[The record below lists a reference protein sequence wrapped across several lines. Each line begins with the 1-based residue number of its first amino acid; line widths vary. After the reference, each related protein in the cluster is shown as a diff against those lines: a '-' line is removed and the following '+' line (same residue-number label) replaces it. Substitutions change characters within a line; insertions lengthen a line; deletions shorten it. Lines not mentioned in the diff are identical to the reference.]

1 MAPTA
6 LWISK
11 KEQHLLAGTEA
22 TYPCFSV
29 GAYPQNRFTWYLD
42 NTPIQKTP
50 SNEIVNKVMLLVE
63 KFIML
68 IWYNTYVYSENNIVL
83 FLSINLQILTFII
96 CGLSKKLNIV
106 SDTNQNHILK
116 GKHVYFLFVQ
126 DILLVKVKTFLW
138 SLSSRQK
145 T

>member
-1 MAPTA
+1 MKTTYFTFENVNHQIFSSIISVAPTA

-50 SNEIVNKVMLLVE
+50 SNVIVNKVILLVE
-63 KFIML
+63 KFVIL
-68 IWYNTYVYSENNIVL
+68 I
-83 FLSINLQILTFII
+83 
-96 CGLSKKLNIV
+96 
-106 SDTNQNHILK
+106 
-116 GKHVYFLFVQ
+116 
-126 DILLVKVKTFLW
+126 
-138 SLSSRQK
+138 
-145 T
+145 